1 MEFIRVACGAAFAAL
16 LFVPAFAAA
25 EPIPPGGVGEN
36 IQVVGYSD
44 LGERP
49 GFKMSIRQVGERWYL
64 YMGHLW
70 HFGWSIVD
78 VTDPANPRVAKFIP
92 GPDNTWTIQMEMHGD
107 RMITALEKIA
117 PGWGGDPNKPNEEGV
132 LIWDVSDAL
141 NPKKL
146 GQYKTGGTGT
156 HRDFYAGGRYMHLAA
171 GMPGYKDNIYV
182 IVDLSDPTK
191 PVEAGRWWVPG
202 QKEGESAVAP
212 PSTGLHGP
220 PEVRG
225 NTVFLSYGGAGMI
238 ILDISDVAKP
248 KEISRLPFS
257 PPFLSFIGVHT
268 VVPVMEKKLAYVNSE
283 AIFDDCKEALNH
295 TSIVDISDLAKP
307 RLVSMLPLP
316 VPPASWKIKSFCEH
330 GGRFGP
336 HNQNQLHHNPYV
348 QQPGNLLYLT
358 YFNAGLRI
366 YDVSVPAVPR
376 EVAYF
381 VPPDPKK
388 RYGTFPKSRLAVQ
401 TEDVLVDAR
410 GYIYITHKNQGLWI
424 LRHTPK

>member
-25 EPIPPGGVGEN
+25 DPIPPGGVGEN
-36 IQVVGYSD
+36 IQAVGYSD

-117 PGWGGDPNKPNEEGV
+117 PGWGGDPNKPNDEGV

-182 IVDLSDPTK
+182 IVDISDPAK
-191 PVEAGRWWVPG
+191 PVEAGRNGDGRPTYWSP
-202 QKEGESAVAP
+202 
-212 PSTGLHGP
+212 T
-220 PEVRG
+220 
-225 NTVFLSYGGAGMI
+225 M
-238 ILDISDVAKP
+238 
-248 KEISRLPFS
+248 SR
-257 PPFLSFIGVHT
+257 T
-268 VVPVMEKKLAYVNSE
+268 CYVS
-283 AIFDDCKEALNH
+283 
-295 TSIVDISDLAKP
+295 
-307 RLVSMLPLP
+307 
-316 VPPASWKIKSFCEH
+316 
-330 GGRFGP
+330 
-336 HNQNQLHHNPYV
+336 
-348 QQPGNLLYLT
+348 
-358 YFNAGLRI
+358 
-366 YDVSVPAVPR
+366 
-376 EVAYF
+376 
-381 VPPDPKK
+381 
-388 RYGTFPKSRLAVQ
+388 
-401 TEDVLVDAR
+401 
-410 GYIYITHKNQGLWI
+410 
-424 LRHTPK
+424 